1 MSATGAVRLHTS
13 QIEWLL
19 EHRPPQR
26 SIGVGGSQ
34 LQTPVDSNLVR
45 HHRGP
50 STVSWRT
57 TPPNKFTS
65 GDGGEAH
72 NDFGHFYGSS
82 YVAGPDASR
91 TPSLS
96 RSRDGLM
103 VCDVNLGLCR
113 QVKDKWGFQMT
124 ARYDMYAEFFRKF
137 TDMNYEPQVIR
148 DPSLGDSEED
158 FNF

>member
-1 MSATGAVRLHTS
+1 MVDRGRNAAIANNYYVASINRVGT
-13 QIEWLL
+13 
-19 EHRPPQR
+19 EHF
-26 SIGVGGSQ
+26 
-34 LQTPVDSNLVR
+34 
-45 HHRGP
+45 
-50 STVSWRT
+50 
-57 TPPNKFTS
+57 PNKFTS

-148 DPSLGDSEED
+148 GPEPRGLGGGLQLLTSDRQTSGRKTSDRQTSDRRTERAVPV
-158 FNF
+158 